1 MSIKILL
8 KRRTGRSFEEKLH
21 VFYTV
26 RFIGPTEPADKSY
39 RVNRP
44 LQELKK
50 IPEYLTQ
57 TFTGTEWIAD
67 YAMQE
72 GKQRK

>member
-1 MSIKILL
+1 M
-8 KRRTGRSFEEKLH
+8 F
-21 VFYTV
+21 FYTV